1 MTGQSAGLYMA
12 LPADWN
18 PSSARHACCRRDRAP
33 GFQGQLRAATAADG
47 LFYLQAE
54 ACGNHFGDLVWALHN
69 CAHQRGAT
77 PGTTD
82 LAGRRPPHRQQ
93 AQPSLRRNPAASD
106 RPANP
111 SGPITGPQSSPISE

>member
-77 PGTTD
+77 QARLTLPAVDPLTVSKRSPPSAGT
-82 LAGRRPPHRQQ
+82 Q
-93 AQPSLRRNPAASD
+93 LRAIGPQI
-106 RPANP
+106 PANL
-111 SGPITGPQSSPISE
+111 